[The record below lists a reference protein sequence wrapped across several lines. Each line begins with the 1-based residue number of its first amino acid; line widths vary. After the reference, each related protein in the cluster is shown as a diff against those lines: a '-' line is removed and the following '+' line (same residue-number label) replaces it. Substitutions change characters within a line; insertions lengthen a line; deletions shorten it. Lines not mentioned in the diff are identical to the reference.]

1 MLLCILAGMLA
12 QRRFITRNVQN
23 IVDNLKRNAQVFAVF
38 ARLRKQIFSRPGE
51 GLFGFTYR
59 LTGKADNPQV
69 SVNPLSILTPGM
81 FREIFRRPAPKLESG
96 G

>member
-38 ARLRKQIFSRPGE
+38 ARLRKQIFSRPGQ
-51 GLFGFTYR
+51 R
-59 LTGKADNPQV
+59 
-69 SVNPLSILTPGM
+69 
-81 FREIFRRPAPKLESG
+81 
-96 G
+96 